1 VFVEEKII
9 GTNCSITIY
18 KMVNIFLSSIFKNCL
33 KAGMITMKEIF
44 AIQEN
49 KKIMNIEVLFVTNS
63 SLSFWE
69 DKIF

>member
-1 VFVEEKII
+1 
-9 GTNCSITIY
+9 
-18 KMVNIFLSSIFKNCL
+18 
-33 KAGMITMKEIF
+33 MKEIF

-49 KKIMNIEVLFVTNS
+49 KKIMNIEVHFVTNS